1 MALPNKPRDRCY
13 QWQDSTLFSDKH
25 QALLEYA
32 DTMSRAVVVPQA
44 VFDKVRAHFD
54 EQEMVE
60 LTVT

>member
-25 QALLEYA
+25 RALLEYA
-32 DTMSRAVVVPQA
+32 DTMSRDVVVPQA